1 MLRVFVD
8 TGSSIKFEEKEKYN
22 VEILPLKIL
31 MADEEYLDGV
41 TLSIEEFYNKL
52 FATKKIPK
60 TSLPGLEDVKA
71 QVEKFTNAGDD
82 VLILTISG
90 EISGSFNAI
99 KLLFEDNKK
108 VRVFDSR
115 LAVGGIRILVEE
127 INRNRDKSLDEIEE
141 KLKNLIPRVKILAIP
156 ETLEYLMRGGRL
168 SKTEW
173 LLGTVLK
180 IKPIIT
186 FRDGKVCVDA
196 KKIGLKHSM
205 KYIVSELDRLGVDE
219 NYPIVASYTYKD
231 QNLKNLIEM
240 TDKKYLPLMSQFD
253 NLDPA
258 IAAHWGPNA
267 FGYIFVTKN

>member
-1 MLRVFVD
+1 
-8 TGSSIKFEEKEKYN
+8 
-22 VEILPLKIL
+22 

-41 TLSIEEFYNKL
+41 NLSIEEFYNKL
-52 FATKKIPK
+52 FATKKMPK
-60 TSLPGLEDVKA
+60 TSLPSLEYVKEE
-71 QVEKFTNAGDD
+71 VEKFTDAGDD

-108 VRVFDSR
+108 VRVVDSR

-127 INRNRDKSLDEIEE
+127 INKNRDKSLDEIEE
-141 KLKNLIPRVKILAIP
+141 KLKNLIPRIKILAIP
-156 ETLEYLMRGGRL
+156 ETLEYLMKGGRL

-180 IKPIIT
+180 IKPVIT
-186 FRDGKVCVDA
+186 FKDGKVCVDA
-196 KKIGLKHSM
+196 KKIGLRHSM

-267 FGYIFVTKN
+267 FGFIFVTKN

>member
-71 QVEKFTNAGDD
+71 QVEKFTNACDN

-196 KKIGLKHSM
+196 KKTGLKHSM

-219 NYPIVASYTYKD
+219 NYPIIASYTYKD
-231 QNLKNLIEM
+231 QNLKSLIEM

>member
-8 TGSSIKFEEKEKYN
+8 TGSSIKFDEKEKYN

-41 TLSIEEFYNKL
+41 NLSIEEFYKKL
-52 FATKKIPK
+52 FAIKKMPK
-60 TSLPGLEDVKA
+60 TSLPSLEYVKEE
-71 QVEKFTNAGDD
+71 VEKFTDAGDD
-82 VLILTISG
+82 VLILTISA

-108 VRVFDSR
+108 VRVIDSR

-127 INRNRDKSLDEIEE
+127 INKNRDKSLDEIEE
-141 KLKNLIPRVKILAIP
+141 KVKNLIPRVKILAIP

-186 FRDGKVCVDA
+186 FKDGKVCVDA
-196 KKIGLKHSM
+196 KKIGLKHAM
-205 KYIVSELDRLGVDE
+205 KHIVSELDRLGVDE
-219 NYPIVASYTYKD
+219 NYSIVPSYTYKD
-231 QNLKNLIEM
+231 ENLQKLIEM
-240 TDKKYLPLMSQFD
+240 ADKKYIPLMSQFD

-267 FGYIFVTKN
+267 FGFIFVTKN

>member
-8 TGSSIKFEEKEKYN
+8 TGSSIKLDEKEKYN

-31 MADEEYLDGV
+31 MADTEYLDGIN
-41 TLSIEEFYNKL
+41 LSIEEFYTKL
-52 FATKKIPK
+52 FETKKMPK
-60 TSLPGLEDVKA
+60 TSLPSLEDVKN

-99 KLLFEDNKK
+99 KLVFEDNTK
-108 VRVFDSR
+108 VRVIDSR
-115 LAVGGIRILVEE
+115 LAVGGIRLLVEE
-127 INRNRDKSLDEIEE
+127 INKNRDRSLDEIEA
-141 KLKNLIPRVKILAIP
+141 KINNLIPRIKVLAIP
-156 ETLEYLMRGGRL
+156 ETLEYLMLGGRL

-180 IKPIIT
+180 IKPVIT
-186 FRDGKVCVDA
+186 FKDGKVCVDA
-196 KKIGLKHSM
+196 KKMGIKNSM
-205 KYIVSELDRLGVDE
+205 KHIVSELDRLGVDE
-219 NYPIVASYTYKD
+219 NYPIIASYTYKD

-240 TDKKYLPLMSQFD
+240 TNPKYLPLMSEFD

-267 FGYIFVTKN
+267 FGFIFVTKN

>member
-1 MLRVFVD
+1 
-8 TGSSIKFEEKEKYN
+8 
-22 VEILPLKIL
+22 
-31 MADEEYLDGV
+31 
-41 TLSIEEFYNKL
+41 
-52 FATKKIPK
+52 
-60 TSLPGLEDVKA
+60 
-71 QVEKFTNAGDD
+71 
-82 VLILTISG
+82 
-90 EISGSFNAI
+90 
-99 KLLFEDNKK
+99 
-108 VRVFDSR
+108 
-115 LAVGGIRILVEE
+115 
-127 INRNRDKSLDEIEE
+127 
-141 KLKNLIPRVKILAIP
+141 
-156 ETLEYLMRGGRL
+156 MRGGRL

-186 FRDGKVCVDA
+186 FKDGKVCVDA
-196 KKIGLKHSM
+196 KKIGIKHSM

-267 FGYIFVTKN
+267 FGFIFVTKN